1 MRPFHEVMEERRIK
15 VTALADWESGAAQ
28 PLPSQLRRLAFE
40 FGCRSED
47 LQGERDENGSQI
59 LTNTY
64 YISTDR
70 KIEDGWWGHIGVR
83 LPGCDQSKWYPIT
96 LGTANSVSAPLR
108 DYDESEEWI
117 VVETLNNRML
127 AINPLAASRLLV
139 AGRRSR

>member
-15 VTALADWESGAAQ
+15 VTALADWENGAAQ

-70 KIEDGWWGHIGVR
+70 KIAGSPLSSTRHSRNPPMKKRSLSADSAAEYVGR
-83 LPGCDQSKWYPIT
+83 L
-96 LGTANSVSAPLR
+96 
-108 DYDESEEWI
+108 
-117 VVETLNNRML
+117 RM
-127 AINPLAASRLLV
+127 
-139 AGRRSR
+139 